1 MIEQSETIAK
11 HGGVAVSPK
20 ESIQP
25 DKAESSGELSEY
37 LKSELTACVMFA
49 SHAATMRTTGNQE
62 LTEQAIANAEKS
74 YATLLPFL
82 SDSTLSQ
89 GLTAEQLEEFRAQLE
104 RIRNTLDDLDKVRRI
119 AVLAYE
125 FWQQRGCP
133 NGTPEQDW
141 FRAEREI
148 AG

>member
-11 HGGVAVSPK
+11 HYAVAVSPK
-20 ESIQP
+20 NSILP
-25 DKAESSGELSEY
+25 DKAKSGGELSEF
-37 LKSELTACVMFA
+37 LKSELASCVTFA
-49 SHAATMRTTGNQE
+49 SYSAMMRRIGNHE
-62 LTEQAIANAEKS
+62 LAEQAAVNAEKS

-82 SDSTLSQ
+82 SDSTRSQ
-89 GLTAEQLEEFRAQLE
+89 GLTAEQLAEFRGQLE
-104 RIRNTLDDLDKVRRI
+104 RVRNTLDDLDKVKRI

-133 NGTPEQDW
+133 HGTPEQDW

>member
-11 HGGVAVSPK
+11 HDAVAVSPK
-20 ESIQP
+20 NSIQP
-25 DKAESSGELSEY
+25 DKAKSGGELSDF
-37 LKSELTACVMFA
+37 LKSELTTCVAFA
-49 SHAATMRTTGNQE
+49 SYSAMMRRIGNHE
-62 LTEQAIANAEKS
+62 LAEQAAVNAEKS

-82 SDSTLSQ
+82 SDSRRSQ
-89 GLTAEQLEEFRAQLE
+89 GLTVEQLEEFGAQLE

-125 FWQQRGCP
+125 FWQERGCP
-133 NGTPEQDW
+133 HGSPEQDW